1 MLSSEPVRKVWMR
14 LWSPMRCMMSP
25 VIFESKNEMGS
36 RMSLARKSEMREM
49 LTRVVMCSISQ
60 LRISSLAVWPR
71 TSTTCAMSIT
81 TMKLRSPVPIPVSIT
96 DWVRNGRMRLM
107 MLPVSM
113 ASRSWTISCL

>member
-1 MLSSEPVRKVWMR
+1 
-14 LWSPMRCMMSP
+14 
-25 VIFESKNEMGS
+25 MGS

-71 TSTTCAMSIT
+71 TSTTCATSIT
-81 TMKLRSPVPIPVSIT
+81 TMKLRSPVPMPVSIT
-96 DWVRNGRMRLM
+96 DWVRKGRMRLM